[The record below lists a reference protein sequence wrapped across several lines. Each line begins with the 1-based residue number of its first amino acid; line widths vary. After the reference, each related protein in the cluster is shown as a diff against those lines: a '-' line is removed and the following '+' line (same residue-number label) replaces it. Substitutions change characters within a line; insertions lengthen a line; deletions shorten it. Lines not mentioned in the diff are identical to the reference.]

1 MHEDKEREW
10 ILNATETLKQHAG
23 VTPKGWLG
31 PWISESHVTPDLLQ
45 VHLPSCNSNQSTF
58 CVLRTHQRSQQTTP
72 TKILRMLSLNETSQS
87 MLPNV
92 ARLFDCKMNQTHS
105 SRLHSRLHPSFA
117 SAFCK
122 AA

>member
-45 VHLPSCNSNQSTF
+45 VQLPVC
-58 CVLRTHQRSQQTTP
+58 
-72 TKILRMLSLNETSQS
+72 
-87 MLPNV
+87 NV
-92 ARLFDCKMNQTHS
+92 ARLFDHMMNHNSQFKTAF
-105 SRLHSRLHPSFA
+105 RLHPSFA

>member
-45 VHLPSCNSNQSTF
+45 VQLPVCNSN
-58 CVLRTHQRSQQTTP
+58 
-72 TKILRMLSLNETSQS
+72 
-87 MLPNV
+87 V
-92 ARLFDCKMNQTHS
+92 AQLFDHMLEPN
-105 SRLHSRLHPSFA
+105 L
-117 SAFCK
+117 
-122 AA
+122 